1 MAATV
6 SEILVKFKDSGA
18 NTVGAAFK
26 RITKE
31 ARGVERSFQR
41 LSDQGVRD
49 LRIELDRLKNSGVN
63 SIASMKA
70 QKNALMAL
78 RDMANVTGAEF
89 KQLTADISRM
99 DAALAKSQGRKQG
112 GFSGRAG
119 AVAKTA
125 GAVAGAGIYG
135 GAEGVLGASIGGI
148 IGGAPGAITGGVV
161 GAQVGMLRE
170 SISGIAEFSASL
182 ALQRKALRL
191 VIGDMQQYEDAQK
204 FLAVTSKKLAIPQQI
219 ITRQFTSLTASVKGA
234 GKSTE
239 DAQIVFEAIAAGIR
253 GTGGSLED
261 MKAAMRATSQVFS
274 KGKVSAEELRQQLG
288 ERLPGAFTLFAESM
302 DKTPAELDKALEQGK
317 VTLDDF
323 MKFANTLFK
332 RYGENAK
339 ILADSPAAAGDR
351 LQTALSVL
359 RDNIGQLLSPIGAE
373 FQDTFTLK
381 IIEPINDATEALMKF
396 YKVGEKFREDRL
408 RELIQERESL
418 EKRIEGIKLLIPET
432 GIFDFPVSKGTLKN
446 QLAAAEEK
454 LQDLLPRIKE
464 LKLLLKDGLIPI
476 KPEGEKGGD
485 GGGGELSD
493 KDLQKNLDF
502 IEKTRQAEEKAEQE
516 KYNAFLDFQLLTGQI
531 TQEKFD
537 QIKLDQQA
545 VKLSKQFGVNL
556 EDVRDLLQRPIEYEG
571 VMAGIKDYFDSIK
584 TGAEEVRAAVTS
596 AFKNMENAIV
606 NFVMTGKLNFAE
618 FTRSILA
625 DMARIIVRQA
635 FIKPLLGAIFPNFA
649 DGGVVENAMGN
660 VYGSNGIQKFARG
673 GVVHSPTIFPF
684 KNGIGLM
691 GEAGSE
697 AILPLKRTKQGKLGV
712 ESSGGGGNVV
722 NVSVDAGGTSAQGN
736 TMKAN
741 QLGKMIGTAIEAELI
756 KQKRPG
762 GILYT

>member
-1 MAATV
+1 MAASV
-6 SEILVKFKDSGA
+6 SEILVKFKDQGA

-31 ARGVERSFQR
+31 ARGVERTFQR
-41 LSDQGVRD
+41 LSDQGVRE
-49 LRIELDRLKNSGVN
+49 LRVELDRLKNSGVN

-78 RDMANVTGAEF
+78 RDMADVTGAEF

-125 GAVAGAGIYG
+125 GAIAGAGIYG

-204 FLAVTSKKLAIPQQI
+204 FLAVTSEELAIPQQI
-219 ITRQFTSLTASVKGA
+219 ITRQFTSLTASVIGA

-239 DAQIVFEAIAAGIR
+239 DAQKVFEAIAVGIR

-288 ERLPGAFTLFAESM
+288 ERLPGAFTLFADSM

-317 VTLDDF
+317 VTLEDF
-323 MKFANTLFK
+323 MGFAETLFNK
-332 RYGENAK
+332 YGENAK

-381 IIEPINDATEALMKF
+381 IIKPINDATEALMKF
-396 YKVGEKFREDRL
+396 YKVGEKFREDKL

-418 EKRIEGIKLLIPET
+418 EERIKGIKLLIPET
-432 GIFDFPVSKGTLKN
+432 GIFDYPISKGTLKN

-454 LQDLLPRIKE
+454 LQDLLPKIKE

-476 KPEGEKGGD
+476 KPEGEEDGD
-485 GGGGELSD
+485 GKD
-493 KDLQKNLDF
+493 K
-502 IEKTRQAEEKAEQE
+502 
-516 KYNAFLDFQLLTGQI
+516 
-531 TQEKFD
+531 
-537 QIKLDQQA
+537 
-545 VKLSKQFGVNL
+545 
-556 EDVRDLLQRPIEYEG
+556 EYKG

-584 TGAEEVRAAVTS
+584 DGAEEVRAVVTK
-596 AFKNMENAIV
+596 AFQNMENAIV

-635 FIKPLLGAIFPNFA
+635 ILKPLLGGIFGFEM
-649 DGGVVENAMGN
+649 GGVTDKAPTGGEVTMASFNAMGN
-660 VYGSNGIQKFARG
+660 AYGKNGIQKFARG

-697 AILPLKRTKQGKLGV
+697 AILPLKRTKQGNLGV
-712 ESSGGGGNVV
+712 ESSGGGGGNVV
-722 NVSVDAGGTSAQGN
+722 NVSVNAGGTSAQGN

-741 QLGKMIGTAIEAELI
+741 QLGKMIGSAIQAELV

-762 GILYT
+762 GILYD

>member
-1 MAATV
+1 MAISTV

-49 LRIELDRLKNSGVN
+49 LRVELDKLKSSGMN

-78 RDMANVTGAEF
+78 RDMADVTGAEF
-89 KQLTADISRM
+89 KQLTAEINRV

-125 GAVAGAGIYG
+125 GAIAGAGIYG
-135 GAEGVLGASIGGI
+135 GGEGLVGATIGGI

-191 VIGDMQQYEDAQK
+191 VIGDMQKYEDAQK
-204 FLAVTSKKLAIPQQI
+204 FLAVTSEQLAIPQQI
-219 ITRQFTSLTASVKGA
+219 ITRQFTSLTASVIGA

-239 DAQIVFEAIAAGIR
+239 DAQKVFEAIAAGIR

-288 ERLPGAFTLFAESM
+288 ERLPGAFTLFADSM
-302 DKTPAELDKALEQGK
+302 GKTPAELDKALEQGK
-317 VTLDDF
+317 VTLEDF
-323 MKFANTLFK
+323 MGFAETLFNK
-332 RYGENAK
+332 YGENAK

-381 IIEPINDATEALMKF
+381 IIQPINDATEALMKF

-418 EKRIEGIKLLIPET
+418 EERIKGIELLIPET
-432 GIFDFPVSKGTLKN
+432 GIFDFPISKGSLKN
-446 QLAAAEEK
+446 ELEAAKEK
-454 LQDLLPRIKE
+454 LNELLPKIKE
-464 LKLLLKDGLIPI
+464 LKLLLKDGLIPVQ
-476 KPEGEKGGD
+476 PEGKGD
-485 GGGGELSD
+485 GDGKD
-493 KDLQKNLDF
+493 K
-502 IEKTRQAEEKAEQE
+502 
-516 KYNAFLDFQLLTGQI
+516 
-531 TQEKFD
+531 
-537 QIKLDQQA
+537 
-545 VKLSKQFGVNL
+545 
-556 EDVRDLLQRPIEYEG
+556 EYKG
-571 VMAGIKDYFDSIK
+571 VMGGIKDYFDSIK
-584 TGAEEVRAAVTS
+584 SGAEEVRAVVTK
-596 AFKNMENAIV
+596 AFQNMENAIV

-635 FIKPLLGAIFPNFA
+635 IMKPILGAFGFG
-649 DGGVVENAMGN
+649 DGGVVDRGTGSGGEVTMASFNAMGN
-660 VYGSNGIQKFARG
+660 VYG
-673 GVVHSPTIFPF
+673 
-684 KNGIGLM
+684 KNGIVPFAKGGTIVRKPTLFPFANGGVGLM
-691 GEAGSE
+691 AEAGYPE
-697 AILPLKRTKQGKLGV
+697 AIMPLKRTKQGKLGV
-712 ESSGGGGNVV
+712 EASGGGGTVV
-722 NVSVDAGGTSAQGN
+722 NVSVNAGGTNAEGN

-741 QLGKMIGTAIEAELI
+741 QLGKLIGTEIEAEII

-762 GILYT
+762 GILYS